1 MKTLKDV
8 NHKLG
13 IFGLQMQPNWI
24 LRNNFQKIKKI
35 SKKFF
40 QIHFRQENRYKVCT
54 VIEW

>member
-1 MKTLKDV
+1 METLKDV
-8 NHKLG
+8 NHKLC

-24 LRNNFQKIKKI
+24 LRNNFQNIKKL

-40 QIHFRQENRYKVCT
+40 QIHFRQENGYKVCT